1 MTHTPF
7 WSGSL
12 YTCLALSAVILTS
25 ACQPSAPLGGA
36 ARSTTGEQPAAGE
49 GQPKYGGIA
58 VIANRADAPGS
69 WDSMLTSTITLTHV
83 SLGVYGE
90 ANLVRRCRE
99 DIYKLCPSLAESWE
113 PSSDFTQWTFKIRDG
128 VLWHDGTPFTAADVK
143 FWADLAYNGAKVG
156 DKTRPPALFKAELG
170 DLKSVE
176 VMDGNR
182 VRFNLG
188 GPIPYYPD
196 LLSRPPVTIAHP
208 RHLMEPRI
216 QQGEV
221 MIGPADVGWV
231 GLGPFKMVKHDK
243 GSVIE
248 LRRFDQYWEKDSA
261 GRQLPYLD
269 GIDFPIISDPSSMVA
284 AFRSG
289 RLDGGARGV
298 GFGILPDQRASI
310 EQSLKDQ
317 VQFVNIAAYRWAF
330 HFNTV
335 MASPFQDVRV
345 RKAISLWLDR
355 RAGIQAALGGSG
367 TMSSIMSPT
376 SPWPSPDWATWP
388 GFNESTREQDRAEAK
403 RLLASAGYG
412 SGLEMM
418 LMCRPVWAQACE
430 WLQGD
435 LAGLGVQV
443 KFNLL
448 DDATWNQQQRSTS
461 DWHMQQA
468 AFTDLIPEALERQL
482 ARASVSPNAA
492 PKHEDDRVPE
502 MFARFR
508 QVKTPDERLQ
518 VAREIEKYVLQDQ
531 VYSIVTFNELQVLPY
546 RSYVKGLFAPPEELG
561 HNVDFATVWLDK

>member
-1 MTHTPF
+1 MTRTPL
-7 WSGSL
+7 WSGPFL
-12 YTCLALSAVILTS
+12 TGFLASAVVVLA
-25 ACQPSAPLGGA
+25 ACQPAAPPGGA
-36 ARSTTGEQPAAGE
+36 TKSSPGEKPAAGE
-49 GQPKYGGIA
+49 EQPKYGGVA

-113 PSSDFTQWTFKIRDG
+113 PSPDFTQWTFKIRDG

-182 VRFNLG
+182 VRFILG

-208 RHLMEPRI
+208 RHIMEPRI

-231 GLGPFKMVKHDK
+231 GLGPFKMVKHDR

-248 LRRFDQYWEKDSA
+248 LRRFDRYWEQDA
-261 GRQLPYLD
+261 QGRQLPYLD
-269 GIDFPIISDPSSMVA
+269 GIDFPIISDPSAMIA

-298 GFGILPDQRASI
+298 GFGLLPDQRASI

-335 MASPFQDVRV
+335 MVSPFQDVRV

-355 RAGIQAALGGSG
+355 RRDSGWARRVRRHELDHVAHLTVAQPRLG
-367 TMSSIMSPT
+367 
-376 SPWPSPDWATWP
+376 
-388 GFNESTREQDRAEAK
+388 
-403 RLLASAGYG
+403 Y
-412 SGLEMM
+412 
-418 LMCRPVWAQACE
+418 
-430 WLQGD
+430 
-435 LAGLGVQV
+435 LAGVQ
-443 KFNLL
+443 
-448 DDATWNQQQRSTS
+448 R
-461 DWHMQQA
+461 
-468 AFTDLIPEALERQL
+468 TDP
-482 ARASVSPNAA
+482 
-492 PKHEDDRVPE
+492 
-502 MFARFR
+502 
-508 QVKTPDERLQ
+508 
-518 VAREIEKYVLQDQ
+518 
-531 VYSIVTFNELQVLPY
+531 
-546 RSYVKGLFAPPEELG
+546 
-561 HNVDFATVWLDK
+561 

>member
-1 MTHTPF
+1 
-7 WSGSL
+7 
-12 YTCLALSAVILTS
+12 
-25 ACQPSAPLGGA
+25 
-36 ARSTTGEQPAAGE
+36 
-49 GQPKYGGIA
+49 
-58 VIANRADAPGS
+58 
-69 WDSMLTSTITLTHV
+69 
-83 SLGVYGE
+83 
-90 ANLVRRCRE
+90 
-99 DIYKLCPSLAESWE
+99 
-113 PSSDFTQWTFKIRDG
+113 
-128 VLWHDGTPFTAADVK
+128 
-143 FWADLAYNGAKVG
+143 
-156 DKTRPPALFKAELG
+156 
-170 DLKSVE
+170 
-176 VMDGNR
+176 
-182 VRFNLG
+182 
-188 GPIPYYPD
+188 
-196 LLSRPPVTIAHP
+196 
-208 RHLMEPRI
+208 METRI

-243 GSVIE
+243 GSIIE
-248 LRRFDQYWEKDSA
+248 LRRFDRYWEKDSA

-269 GIDFPIISDPSSMVA
+269 GIDFPIISDPSAMVA

-317 VQFVNIAAYRWAF
+317 VQFVDIAAYRWAF

-335 MASPFQDVRV
+335 MTSPFQDVPV

-468 AFTDLIPEALERQL
+468 AFTDLIPEGLERQL
-482 ARASVSPNAA
+482 AKASVSPNAA

-508 QVKTPDERLQ
+508 QVKTQDERLQ
-518 VAREIEKYVLQDQ
+518 VARDIEKYVLQDQ
-531 VYSIVTFNELQVLPY
+531 AYSIVTFNELQVLPY